1 MTVPTC
7 CQNLV
12 KIGQVVI
19 EISRGQKRYGR
30 TDGRTDVRTDVL
42 THRTKHWRVARP
54 CYVASF
60 IIGYETLNRI
70 FVVHKCL

>member
-1 MTVPTC
+1 MIVPTC

-30 TDGRTDVRTDVL
+30 TYGRTDVRTYG
-42 THRTKHWRVARP
+42 RTYLHTAQSTGELRALV
-54 CYVASF
+54 
-60 IIGYETLNRI
+60 TLR
-70 FVVHKCL
+70 LL